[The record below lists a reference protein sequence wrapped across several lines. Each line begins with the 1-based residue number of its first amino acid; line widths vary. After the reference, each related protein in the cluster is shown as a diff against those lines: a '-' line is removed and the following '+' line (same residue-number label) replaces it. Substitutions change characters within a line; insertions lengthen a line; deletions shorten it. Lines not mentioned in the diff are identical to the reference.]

1 MLAIYNGYNIVIK
14 LLQLYSGELNIHCPW
29 IYVIRWFR
37 SEAKL
42 KKHAYIIE
50 RYRVVWC
57 NRFCP
62 IQTLNT
68 CIILWISDT
77 VHTCSNMKEQVYSI
91 IHWFCSDA
99 KLWMQL
105 SWILAFTPIKIY
117 HETQGQGPWWLGE
130 TINSTHHATQN
141 QTNGE
146 WEGKELDFKIDLTF
160 SKSCTPIKTLKQY
173 MYIVLWIG
181 KN

>member
-1 MLAIYNGYNIVIK
+1 MNSQISCILLKPSYIMLAIYNGYNIVIK

-29 IYVIRWFR
+29 IYVITWFR

-105 SWILAFTPIKIY
+105 SWILAIQNLRSHQSKFTMKHKDRGHDDWVKQLTLHI
-117 HETQGQGPWWLGE
+117 TQHRIRQME
-130 TINSTHHATQN
+130 S
-141 QTNGE
+141 
-146 WEGKELDFKIDLTF
+146 GKR
-160 SKSCTPIKTLKQY
+160 
-173 MYIVLWIG
+173 IG
-181 KN
+181 F